1 MLATRDPAS
10 ADDAC
15 RGRATRGGRVIQ
27 SQPAVT
33 DLAGPVADLD
43 VDLDRNSI
51 KPLFLQI
58 YERIYQKIASGDWRP
73 GAQIP
78 PELDLA
84 RWYGVGRVT
93 VRRAIDDLVHDR
105 LLVRRRAKG
114 TFVAEGKI
122 ERRLVDV
129 ESFTS
134 RMEALGREARARVLA
149 VDRVPAT
156 RSMAQALKVPPESP
170 LVAVTRLRLA
180 NGDPLAI
187 ETSTLSLDRFPG
199 FDEIDFEGVS
209 MYRLLAD
216 RYGVRPERSQK
227 TLEITTA
234 DRSEAMRLGIN
245 VGAPLFLLTAT
256 VYQADVPVEHVKTL
270 LRGERFRFRI
280 GY

>member
-1 MLATRDPAS
+1 MVESR
-10 ADDAC
+10 
-15 RGRATRGGRVIQ
+15 
-27 SQPAVT
+27 PAVT
-33 DLAGPVADLD
+33 DVTPPAADLD
-43 VDLDRNSI
+43 VDLDRNSV

-58 YERIYQKIASGDWRP
+58 YERFYQKISSGEWRP
-73 GAQIP
+73 GDKIP

-114 TFVAEGKI
+114 TFVAEGKL

-134 RMEALGREARARVLA
+134 RMEALGREARARVLG
-149 VDRVPAT
+149 VERLPAT
-156 RSMAQALKVPPESP
+156 HAIADLLHVSRESP
-170 LVAVTRLRLA
+170 VVAVTRLRLA

-199 FDEIDFEGVS
+199 LDVIDFEGVS

-216 RYGVRPERSQK
+216 RYGVRPERSHK
-227 TLEITTA
+227 TLEITSA
-234 DRSEAMRLGIN
+234 DRSEAAHLGVN
-245 VGAPLFLLTAT
+245 LGAPLFLLTAT
-256 VYQADVPVEHVKTL
+256 VYQADVPIEHVKTL